1 MPPFVQ
7 FPNPCKIAEVTPIL
21 KDGGQESPNNY
32 RSISLLPVLSKICE
46 RVAHCPLTSYL
57 IANQRLSPKPWGN
70 KKWNYTETS
79 ILQTTDTTLKAIE
92 KKQLT
97 APVLLDMSKAFESVD
112 HEIQASGYW
121 FVKYSQSNCFVAISS
136 RVTKLLKSTV
146 LFQTNFL

>member
-1 MPPFVQ
+1 ME
-7 FPNPCKIAEVTPIL
+7 K
-21 KDGGQESPNNY
+21 K
-32 RSISLLPVLSKICE
+32 KKKKK
-46 RVAHCPLTSYL
+46 
-57 IANQRLSPKPWGN
+57 NQRLSPKPWGN

-121 FVKYSQSNCFVAISS
+121 FVKYRNRI
-136 RVTKLLKSTV
+136 V
-146 LFQTNFL
+146 L